1 MAQKRKIVIAE
12 DHKILREGLKS
23 LLRTV
28 EDLEIVGEAAD
39 GIEAI
44 RCVENYHP
52 ELLLL
57 DLSMPKMNGISVIRD
72 LKSRLPETKILVL
85 TIHESEDYILEAFRS
100 GLDGYCLKDANYSE
114 LLIAIRSVLDG
125 KRYLSPSI
133 SGKVLAGF
141 LDDRKTLKLRS
152 SWEMLTQ
159 REREVL
165 KLVGEGY
172 KNKEIAGYL
181 CISEKTVEKHRS
193 NIMRKLDLHTSSA
206 LTAIGFEKG
215 LVTNTG
221 DKPLNPRADCN
232 VPAGDL
238 QDQGAPT

>member
-1 MAQKRKIVIAE
+1 MDHKRKIVIAE

-23 LLRTV
+23 LLGTV

-44 RCVENYHP
+44 RCVENSHP

-72 LKSRLPETKILVL
+72 LKSRLPETRILVL

-133 SGKVLAGF
+133 SEKVLAGF

-215 LVTNTG
+215 LVTGTG
-221 DKPLNPRADCN
+221 DKPLKPRADCH
-232 VPAGDL
+232 VPTGEL
-238 QDQGAPT
+238 QDQGAPM

>member
-23 LLRTV
+23 LLRTI

-39 GIEAI
+39 GLEAI

-72 LKSRLPETKILVL
+72 IKSRFPETKILVL
-85 TIHESEDYILEAFRS
+85 TIHESEDYILESFHS

-114 LLIAIRSVLDG
+114 LLIAIRSVLEG
-125 KRYLSPSI
+125 KTYLSPSI
-133 SGKVLAGF
+133 SEKVLAGF
-141 LDDRKTLKLRS
+141 LDDRKTLKSRS
-152 SWEMLTQ
+152 SWDMITQ

-172 KNKEIAGYL
+172 KNKEIADYL
-181 CISEKTVEKHRS
+181 CISVKTVEKHRS
-193 NIMRKLDLHTSSA
+193 NIMRKLDVHTSSA
-206 LTAIGFEKG
+206 LTAIAIEKG
-215 LVTNTG
+215 LVTKTAT
-221 DKPLNPRADCN
+221 NP
-232 VPAGDL
+232 
-238 QDQGAPT
+238 

>member
-23 LLRTV
+23 LLGTI

-72 LKSRLPETKILVL
+72 IKSRFPETRILVL
-85 TIHESEDYILEAFRS
+85 TIHESEDYILEAFQS
-100 GLDGYCLKDANYSE
+100 GLDGYCLKDANYSQ

-133 SGKVLAGF
+133 SEKVLAGF
-141 LDDRKTLKLRS
+141 LDDRKTLKSRS
-152 SWEMLTQ
+152 SWDEITQ

-172 KNKEIAGYL
+172 KNKEIAIYL
-181 CISEKTVEKHRS
+181 CISVKTVEKHRG
-193 NIMRKLDLHTSSA
+193 NIMRKLNLHTSSA

-215 LVTNTG
+215 LVTSAG
-221 DKPLNPRADCN
+221 GEPLSPRPDCRLA
-232 VPAGDL
+232 AGEL
-238 QDQGAPT
+238 QDRS

>member
-1 MAQKRKIVIAE
+1 MTQKRKIVIAE

-23 LLRTV
+23 LLRTT

-39 GIEAI
+39 GMEAI
-44 RCVENYHP
+44 RFVENHHP
-52 ELLLL
+52 DLLLL

-100 GLDGYCLKDANYSE
+100 GLDGYCSKDANYSE

-125 KRYLSPSI
+125 KRYLSPGI
-133 SGKVLAGF
+133 SEKVLAGF

-181 CISEKTVEKHRS
+181 CISEKTVEKHRG

-215 LVTNTG
+215 LVTGTG
-221 DKPLNPRADCN
+221 DKPLNPRADCR
-232 VPAGDL
+232 VPAGEL
-238 QDQGAPT
+238 QDQEAPT